1 MKCDLVKK
9 FAICKEKKNKRQNND
24 AMLEMMTS

>member
-9 FAICKEKKNKRQNND
+9 FAICKEKETKGKSND